1 MSPNSYSQ
9 GECMS
14 NDKSPSKV
22 AAIVL
27 GGGLK
32 PVKIQEQTWYEPE
45 EQAKARL
52 DKAYALF
59 EEGKVDYIITTG
71 KYSIMAS
78 VDPSVAGPK
87 TEAEAGARYL
97 IAKAE
102 EAQSGPTA
110 CSGPKMQDRILY
122 EKQSVDTIGNAWFA
136 KKDCLEPL
144 GITSCIVVTSDYHI
158 KRAEI
163 IFKWVL
169 GPRYTV
175 ECVEARSQLGD
186 EERARRDRFE
196 TRLTDHLQEHL
207 IRAIPAG
214 DDVQIKAFM
223 EGEHQRLLSRAG
235 SAFSGEHHEMIP
247 HYKR

>member
-1 MSPNSYSQ
+1 MPNP
-9 GECMS
+9 E
-14 NDKSPSKV
+14 SPSKV

-32 PVKIQEQTWYEPE
+32 TVKIRGQTWYEPE

-52 DKAYALF
+52 DQAYALF

-87 TEAEAGARYL
+87 TEAEVGAEYL

-110 CSGPKMQDRILY
+110 CSGSRMQDRICY
-122 EKQSVDTIGNAWFA
+122 ENRSVDTIGNAWFA

-169 GPRYTV
+169 GPQYTV
-175 ECVEARSQLGD
+175 ECAEARSQLGD

-196 TRLTDHLQEHL
+196 KRLTDHLQEHL

-214 DDVQIKAFM
+214 DDERIKAFM

-235 SAFSGEHHEMIP
+235 PVIP
-247 HYKR
+247 RERQAN